1 VVRALQAAC
10 ILGNGSMR
18 HLRFASTVA
27 ASAAVLLTV
36 AGCTMHE
43 QEAPALSGP
52 SEYSTSIAISI
63 APDVLTQDGASQ
75 SLVTVTARDANGQP
89 LRNVS
94 LRAEVAIGGVH
105 ADFGTLSARNLV
117 TGNDGR
123 ATVVYT
129 APSAPAVAVDNGTL
143 VDIVI
148 TPVGSDFNNTTPRTA
163 AIRLVP
169 PGIVVPPDGLKPAFT
184 FTPTGPVD
192 SQPVL
197 FDASASSSAAANPI
211 AGYSWNFGDGG
222 RGTGVTASH
231 SYATA
236 GTYVVTLTLSDALGR
251 TAQKSDSVSVSA
263 GVSPTAAFT
272 SSPSDSLVN
281 QPVNFNA
288 AGSKPAPGRT
298 IRSYAWDFGDGTFGS
313 GITTSHAYGLP
324 RSYVVT
330 LTVTDDSGK
339 KGTTTATVSVK

>member
-1 VVRALQAAC
+1 
-10 ILGNGSMR
+10 MR

-27 ASAAVLLTV
+27 ASAAVLLTL
-36 AGCTMHE
+36 AGCTMHD
-43 QEAPALSGP
+43 QEAPPLSGP
-52 SEYSTSIAISI
+52 SEYATSIALTVT
-63 APDVLTQDGASQ
+63 PDVLTQDGASQ
-75 SLVTVTARDANGQP
+75 SLITVTARDANGQP
-89 LRNVS
+89 LRNLS
-94 LRAEVAIGGVH
+94 LRAEVQIGGIR

-129 APSAPAVAVDNGTL
+129 APAAPAVAVDNGTL

-148 TPVGSDFNNTTPRTA
+148 TPVGSDFNNSTPRTA

-184 FTPTGPVD
+184 FTPGAPVD

-197 FDASASSSAAANPI
+197 FDASTSSSAPGNPI

-222 RGTGVTASH
+222 RGTGVSASH

-236 GTYVVTLTLSDALGR
+236 GTYVVTLTISDALGR
-251 TAQKSDSVSVSA
+251 TAQKSDSVAVGA
-263 GVSPTAAFT
+263 GVDPTASFT
-272 SSPSDSLVN
+272 SSPADALIN

-288 AGSKPAPGRT
+288 AASKPAPGRT
-298 IRSYAWDFGDGTFGS
+298 IKSYEWDFGDGTFGS
-313 GITTSHAYGLP
+313 GLTTSHAYCLA

-339 KGTTTATVSVK
+339 KGTTSSTVSVK

>member
-1 VVRALQAAC
+1 
-10 ILGNGSMR
+10 MR

-27 ASAAVLLTV
+27 ASAAVLLPL

-43 QEAPALSGP
+43 QEAPPLSGP
-52 SEYSTSIAISI
+52 SEYGTSIAMTV

-75 SLVTVTARDANGQP
+75 SLITVTARDANGQP

-94 LRAEVAIGGVH
+94 LRAEIQIGGVR

-129 APSAPAVAVDNGTL
+129 APAAPAVAVDNGTL

-148 TPVGSDFNNTTPRTA
+148 TPVGSDFNNSTPRTA

-184 FTPTGPVD
+184 FTPSAPAD

-197 FDASASSSAAANPI
+197 FDAQRPAAARRRQSDCRLLVELRRRR
-211 AGYSWNFGDGG
+211 ARHRRS
-222 RGTGVTASH
+222 RR
-231 SYATA
+231 ATA
-236 GTYVVTLTLSDALGR
+236 TPPPA
-251 TAQKSDSVSVSA
+251 
-263 GVSPTAAFT
+263 PT
-272 SSPSDSLVN
+272 SS
-281 QPVNFNA
+281 
-288 AGSKPAPGRT
+288 R
-298 IRSYAWDFGDGTFGS
+298 
-313 GITTSHAYGLP
+313 
-324 RSYVVT
+324 
-330 LTVTDDSGK
+330 
-339 KGTTTATVSVK
+339 

>member
-1 VVRALQAAC
+1 
-10 ILGNGSMR
+10 MR
-18 HLRFASTVA
+18 YLRFASAVA
-27 ASAAVLLTV
+27 ASTAVLLTLG
-36 AGCTMHE
+36 ACTMKK
-43 QEAPALSGP
+43 QETPSLSGP
-52 SEYSTSIAISI
+52 SEYGTSIAISI

-75 SLVTVTARDANGQP
+75 SLVTITARDSNGQP

-94 LRAEVAIGGVH
+94 LRAEVAIGGVR
-105 ADFGTLSARNLV
+105 ADFGSLSARNLV
-117 TGNDGR
+117 TGSDGR

-129 APSAPAVAVDNGTL
+129 APAAPAVAVDTGTL

-148 TPVGSDFNNTTPRTA
+148 TPVGSDFNNTAARTA

-184 FTPTGPVD
+184 FTPNAPID
-192 SQPVL
+192 SQAVL
-197 FDASASSSAAANPI
+197 FDASTSSSAAGNPI

-236 GTYVVTLTLSDALGR
+236 GTYVVSLTISDALGR
-251 TAQKSDSVSVSA
+251 TAQKSESLTVGA
-263 GVSPTAAFT
+263 GVDPTAAFS
-272 SSPSDSLVN
+272 SSPADSLVN
-281 QPVNFNA
+281 QPVNFTA
-288 AGSKPAPGRT
+288 AASKAAPGHT

-313 GITTSHAYGLP
+313 GVTTSHAYGLP

-339 KGTTTATVSVK
+339 KGTSSATVTVK

>member
-1 VVRALQAAC
+1 
-10 ILGNGSMR
+10 MR
-18 HLRFASTVA
+18 YLRLVST
-27 ASAAVLLTV
+27 AAVSTAFLLSL
-36 AGCTMHE
+36 AGCTMKS

-52 SEYSTSIAISI
+52 SEYGTSIAIAI

-75 SLVTVTARDANGQP
+75 SLITVTARDSNGQP
-89 LRNVS
+89 MRSVS
-94 LRAEVAIGGVH
+94 LRAEVQIAGIR
-105 ADFGTLSARNLV
+105 ADFGSLSARNLV
-117 TGNDGR
+117 TGTDGR

-129 APSAPAVAVDNGTL
+129 APAAPAVAVDNGTL

-148 TPVGSDFNNTTPRTA
+148 TPVGTDFNNTAPRTA

-169 PGIVVPPDGLKPAFT
+169 PGIVVPPDGLKPLFT
-184 FTPTGPVD
+184 FTPNAPVD
-192 SQPVL
+192 SQAVL
-197 FDASASSSAAANPI
+197 FDASTSSSAPGNPI

-236 GTYVVTLTLSDALGR
+236 GTYVVALTISDGLGR
-251 TAQKSDSVSVSA
+251 TAQKSESLTVGA
-263 GVSPTAAFT
+263 GLDPTAAFS
-272 SSPSDSLVN
+272 SSPADPLVN

-288 AGSKPAPGRT
+288 AASKPAPGRT

-313 GITTSHAYGLP
+313 GMIASHAYGLP

-339 KGTTTATVSVK
+339 KGTSSATVSVR